1 MPRRR
6 ARGNVDFS
14 RLITLRGNLS
24 VGYGNTDMWNEI
36 STMTPLGYR
45 ASFLAYFKFPASFAS
60 YMYGVSPAL
69 MSQNNYKEDIERE
82 MSRQSGYQGF
92 RPIQMLGAWRALAKM
107 YYDNTANPNRDVPSR
122 IRRQEGVTPTTIADF
137 KVFVDQLASTASDG
151 VTQDAA
157 SDAPLAQTMP
167 VEGVSVSI
175 DGDGNNVSADEEV
188 IAEMSA
194 GMDGDEEVVEEV
206 TDTTTSPNVR
216 QAGLIESLYTLY
228 QGYWRRSHNIQ
239 SEEDLKEKM
248 LLPVSSLTTA
258 AKTILTLEGL
268 GYGYTGIKNFLY
280 TMSLQGLMLDEIR
293 NPSTRTHNAYISVNL
308 RGTSVARRYR
318 SGKAYGIMM
327 TVSGATRRLLEEQF
341 QPSTGRPL
349 QIMAFRGTGVA
360 MVGYQV
366 LSLDIIQGEKTEMSR
381 NEGVRK
387 LNTTRANAHVKLRNA
402 LEGLGQPTPAQ
413 ASTDTQPT
421 TGTPTADSSLKFY
434 LIGYQQFTPQQTF
447 RERAKLSTEGGLQS
461 IVQRKSYVFYFATLA
476 DGRITGWYRSIF
488 GVAGFAIPTFQVASG
503 LSLTKL
509 KDQWNDSGNLD
520 ERGVLKIS
528 PVPESDVNNLR
539 QALQQILANA
549 PDTQQFGEG
558 AYQVNSF
565 AFKPTRSVSDRFGN
579 VPFTDIY
586 RRTDVTYRAIRSNV
600 GQNEIVLGANTQA
613 SGGQSGSA
621 TSSSSST
628 TLTEFDMKAVSKQ
641 PFKDL
646 TFGWELEGYIKKR
659 RRSINALLNSNNPAG
674 ALKFDYGETMPVNGG
689 SYKMVSDASINHPDR
704 GRGEINRKDDGYE
717 DYDVAELVSP
727 VLEGEK
733 GLILVDKSVQALN
746 SSGFRINSSAGLHV
760 HFDAMGRGSS
770 PKFKA
775 WQLANMMINYHVL
788 HPVIDKYQ
796 NVGRTGGTVSWAK
809 DFNESQLSELRA
821 FSDSKSNDYLKL
833 YKEIYKG
840 DRYVNEWKVG
850 ESREHYHGSRYRT
863 VNIHSAVSRAGTVEF
878 RQGSPSTDYDYI
890 KNWIL
895 WLYYIVKA
903 SEVGYIKKPSGDM
916 GFQEY
921 LKQAWKYTE
930 WLLPD
935 DVASFIANSTYMI
948 DGANIESAT
957 RARARANRR

>member
-1 MPRRR
+1 
-6 ARGNVDFS
+6 
-14 RLITLRGNLS
+14 
-24 VGYGNTDMWNEI
+24 
-36 STMTPLGYR
+36 
-45 ASFLAYFKFPASFAS
+45 
-60 YMYGVSPAL
+60 
-69 MSQNNYKEDIERE
+69 
-82 MSRQSGYQGF
+82 
-92 RPIQMLGAWRALAKM
+92 
-107 YYDNTANPNRDVPSR
+107 
-122 IRRQEGVTPTTIADF
+122 
-137 KVFVDQLASTASDG
+137 
-151 VTQDAA
+151 
-157 SDAPLAQTMP
+157 
-167 VEGVSVSI
+167 
-175 DGDGNNVSADEEV
+175 
-188 IAEMSA
+188 
-194 GMDGDEEVVEEV
+194 
-206 TDTTTSPNVR
+206 
-216 QAGLIESLYTLY
+216 
-228 QGYWRRSHNIQ
+228 
-239 SEEDLKEKM
+239 
-248 LLPVSSLTTA
+248 
-258 AKTILTLEGL
+258 
-268 GYGYTGIKNFLY
+268 
-280 TMSLQGLMLDEIR
+280 
-293 NPSTRTHNAYISVNL
+293 
-308 RGTSVARRYR
+308 
-318 SGKAYGIMM
+318 
-327 TVSGATRRLLEEQF
+327 
-341 QPSTGRPL
+341 
-349 QIMAFRGTGVA
+349 
-360 MVGYQV
+360 
-366 LSLDIIQGEKTEMSR
+366 
-381 NEGVRK
+381 
-387 LNTTRANAHVKLRNA
+387 
-402 LEGLGQPTPAQ
+402 
-413 ASTDTQPT
+413 
-421 TGTPTADSSLKFY
+421 
-434 LIGYQQFTPQQTF
+434 
-447 RERAKLSTEGGLQS
+447 
-461 IVQRKSYVFYFATLA
+461 
-476 DGRITGWYRSIF
+476 
-488 GVAGFAIPTFQVASG
+488 
-503 LSLTKL
+503 
-509 KDQWNDSGNLD
+509 
-520 ERGVLKIS
+520 
-528 PVPESDVNNLR
+528 
-539 QALQQILANA
+539 
-549 PDTQQFGEG
+549 
-558 AYQVNSF
+558 
-565 AFKPTRSVSDRFGN
+565 
-579 VPFTDIY
+579 
-586 RRTDVTYRAIRSNV
+586 
-600 GQNEIVLGANTQA
+600 
-613 SGGQSGSA
+613 
-621 TSSSSST
+621 
-628 TLTEFDMKAVSKQ
+628 MKAVSKR

-674 ALKFDYGETMPVNGG
+674 ALKFGSGETMPVNGG